1 MIQLDSSRI
10 PSTSQKEG
18 STVADMENFNDK
30 VIKEFRENDGK
41 VGGMF
46 EGAPVLLLHHAGAK
60 TGTER
65 VNPLM
70 YQPVGDSFA
79 IFASKGGAPTNP
91 DWYYNLAAH
100 PDTTIELGSGTVKVR
115 AREASPD
122 ERGPIWEKQKELARA
137 SPNTRR
143 TPRRARFPSSCSIP

>member
-1 MIQLDSSRI
+1 M
-10 PSTSQKEG
+10 
-18 STVADMENFNDK
+18 ADMENFNDN
-30 VIKEFRENDGK
+30 VIKEFRDNDGK

-46 EGAPVLLLHHAGAK
+46 EGAQVLLLHHAGAK

-79 IFASKGGAPTNP
+79 IFASKGGAPSNP

-100 PDTTIELGSGTVKVR
+100 PDTTIELGTGTVRVT

-122 ERGPIWEKQKELARA
+122 ERGPIWEKQKKRA
-137 SPNTRR
+137 PGFAEYETNAA
-143 TPRRARFPSSCSIP
+143 PRQIPVILLDPVA

>member
-1 MIQLDSSRI
+1 MQ
-10 PSTSQKEG
+10 
-18 STVADMENFNDK
+18 NFNDK
-30 VIKEFRENDGK
+30 VINEFRENDGK

-79 IFASKGGAPTNP
+79 IFASKAGAPTNP

-100 PDTTIELGSGTVKVR
+100 PDTTIELGTGTVRVT

-122 ERGPIWEKQKELARA
+122 ERSPIWEKQKELAPGFA
-137 SPNTRR
+137 EYETNAA
-143 TPRRARFPSSCSIP
+143 PRQIPVILLDPVA

>member
-1 MIQLDSSRI
+1 
-10 PSTSQKEG
+10 
-18 STVADMENFNDK
+18 VADMENFNDN
-30 VIKEFRENDGK
+30 VIKEFRDNDGK

-46 EGAPVLLLHHAGAK
+46 EGAQVLLLHHAGAK

-91 DWYYNLAAH
+91 DWYFNLAAH
-100 PDTTIELGSGTVKVR
+100 PDTTIELGTGTVRVR

-122 ERGPIWEKQKELARA
+122 ERGPIWEKQKELAPGFA
-137 SPNTRR
+137 EYETNAA
-143 TPRRARFPSSCSIP
+143 PRQIPVILLDPVA

>member
-1 MIQLDSSRI
+1 
-10 PSTSQKEG
+10 
-18 STVADMENFNDK
+18 VADMDNFNEK
-30 VIKEFRENDGK
+30 VIEEFRENDGK

-79 IFASKGGAPTNP
+79 IFASKGGAPSNP

-122 ERGPIWEKQKELARA
+122 ERGPIWEKQKQLAPGFA
-137 SPNTRR
+137 EYETNAA
-143 TPRRARFPSSCSIP
+143 PRQIPVILLDPVA

>member
-1 MIQLDSSRI
+1 MIQLEK
-10 PSTSQKEG
+10 PKPPEASTTSKEPA
-18 STVADMENFNDK
+18 VADMENFNDK
-30 VIKEFRENDGK
+30 IIKEFRENDGK

-60 TGTER
+60 TGTQR

-70 YQPVGDSFA
+70 YQSVGDSFA
-79 IFASKGGAPTNP
+79 IFGSKGGAPTNP

-100 PDTTIELGSGTVKVR
+100 PDTTIELGSGTSG
-115 AREASPD
+115 ARSGRSRRNLP
-122 ERGPIWEKQKELARA
+122 RA

-143 TPRRARFPSSCSIP
+143 MPRRVRFPSSCSIP

>member
-1 MIQLDSSRI
+1 
-10 PSTSQKEG
+10 
-18 STVADMENFNDK
+18 MENFNDK

-79 IFASKGGAPTNP
+79 IFASKGGAPSNP

-100 PDTTIELGSGTVKVR
+100 PDTTIELGAGTVKVR
-115 AREASPD
+115 ARVAGPD
-122 ERGPIWEKQKELARA
+122 ERNRIWEKQKELASGFA
-137 SPNTRR
+137 EYETNAA
-143 TPRRARFPSSCSIP
+143 PRQIPVILLDPVA

>member
-1 MIQLDSSRI
+1 M
-10 PSTSQKEG
+10 
-18 STVADMENFNDK
+18 ADNENFNDK
-30 VIKEFRENDGK
+30 IIKEFRENDGK

-79 IFASKGGAPTNP
+79 IFASKAGAPSNP

-100 PDTTIELGSGTVKVR
+100 PDATIELGAGTVKVR
-115 AREASPD
+115 ARVAGPD
-122 ERGPIWEKQKELARA
+122 ERGRIWEKQKELAPGFA
-137 SPNTRR
+137 EYETNAA
-143 TPRRARFPSSCSIP
+143 PRQIPVILLDPVA

>member
-1 MIQLDSSRI
+1 M
-10 PSTSQKEG
+10 
-18 STVADMENFNDK
+18 ADMENFNEK

-46 EGAPVLLLHHAGAK
+46 EGAAVLLLHHAGAK
-60 TGTER
+60 SGTER

-79 IFASKGGAPTNP
+79 IFASKGGAPSNP

-122 ERGPIWEKQKELARA
+122 ERGPIWEKQKELAPGFA
-137 SPNTRR
+137 EYETNAA
-143 TPRRARFPSSCSIP
+143 PRQIPVILLDPVA

>member
-1 MIQLDSSRI
+1 MD
-10 PSTSQKEG
+10 
-18 STVADMENFNDK
+18 NFNEK
-30 VIKEFRENDGK
+30 VIEEFRENDGK

-79 IFASKGGAPTNP
+79 IFASKGGAPSNP

-100 PDTTIELGSGTVKVR
+100 PDTTVEMGTDTVRVR
-115 AREASPD
+115 ARVANPD
-122 ERGPIWEKQKELARA
+122 EREPIWNKQKEIAPGFA
-137 SPNTRR
+137 EYEKSAA
-143 TPRRARFPSSCSIP
+143 PRVIPVILLDRVA

>member
-1 MIQLDSSRI
+1 M
-10 PSTSQKEG
+10 
-18 STVADMENFNDK
+18 ADMENFNEK

-46 EGAPVLLLHHAGAK
+46 EGAAVLLLHHAGAK
-60 TGTER
+60 SGTER

-79 IFASKGGAPTNP
+79 IFASKGGAPSNP

-100 PDTTIELGSGTVKVR
+100 PDTTIELGSGTVMVR
-115 AREASPD
+115 ARVAGPD
-122 ERGPIWEKQKELARA
+122 ERDPIWEKQKELAPGFA
-137 SPNTRR
+137 EYETNAA
-143 TPRRARFPSSCSIP
+143 PRQIPVILLDPVA